1 MRKLNNWFP
10 VFGGFLYISSI
21 LYILLGGDIIFSP
34 GYGSVQVFFI
44 LLVLAILLPSFDI
57 ILSRSESVIKFY
69 PSAAFMAIIILT
81 MMIDLKFLI
90 PFIFQ
95 TLSLLILFRY
105 ILKKSDYP
113 AYHFSYVIFIIILFF
128 LPNILRFSIAE
139 YTPQIL
145 VFSIADDANIIGIP
159 LLFQYGIVIA
169 SPYYFVLT
177 LSIQFSIIIFILG
190 FFLMENV
197 REILSISGRKAQ
209 DVSGVVSV
217 SFSLLSCQCETVT
230 SIIPAIGAEVLG
242 FISIPLIIESL
253 LLSFTTYI
261 LLKNQ
266 KKGKKPLIFEKM
278 WNADI
283 VSNWLVIMTIF
294 AIVALPVLITIISY
308 LGYQRNI
315 YIYFTSNV
323 GILIA
328 TYFFIYVLQKSM
340 SWNIFRVKGYIYA
353 LFSIFLIILMS
364 VWYVPAVLMAT
375 VSNGVLYGVM
385 GVASSLSG
393 ILLFMMVHTLDKQ
406 TKAIAYEY
414 SAGMFPVIFAILF
427 YYLIISTT
435 SVWPIYSYTD
445 QIIFALSLLGVS
457 LIPMWLFVNY
467 SIYARFWHNK
477 A

>member
-1 MRKLNNWFP
+1 MKELNNWFP
-10 VFGGFLYISSI
+10 VFGGFLYISSL
-21 LYILLGGDIIFSP
+21 LYLLLGGDIILSSS
-34 GYGSVQVFFI
+34 YGSVQVFFI
-44 LLVLAILLPSFDI
+44 LLVIAIILPSFDI

-81 MMIDLKFLI
+81 MMVDLKFLI
-90 PFIFQ
+90 PLILQ
-95 TLSLLILFRY
+95 TFSLLIFFRY
-105 ILKKSDYP
+105 IIKKSNSP
-113 AYHFSYVIFIIILFF
+113 VYHFTYVIFIIILFF
-128 LPNILRFSIAE
+128 LPNILRFSIIE
-139 YTPQIL
+139 YTPKIL

-177 LSIQFSIIIFILG
+177 ISIQFSIIIFVLG

-197 REILSISGRKAQ
+197 REILSISGRRAQ

-242 FISIPLIIESL
+242 IISIPLIIESL
-253 LLSFTTYI
+253 LLSFTTYV
-261 LLKNQ
+261 LLKSQ
-266 KKGKKPLIFEKM
+266 KKGRKPVIFDKI

-294 AIVALPVLITIISY
+294 AIIALPILITIISY

-315 YIYFTSNV
+315 YIYFSSNV
-323 GILIA
+323 GILVA
-328 TYFFIYVLQKSM
+328 TYFFIYILQKSM
-340 SWNIFRVKGYIYA
+340 SWNVFRVKGYIYA
-353 LFSIFLIILMS
+353 FFSIILIILMS
-364 VWYVPAVLMAT
+364 VWYVPSVLVVT
-375 VSNGVLYGVM
+375 VSSGVLYGIM

-414 SAGMFPVIFAILF
+414 TSGMFPLIFAILF

-435 SVWPIYSYTD
+435 SIWPIYTYTD

-457 LIPMWLFVNY
+457 LIPMWFFVNY